1 MSILPGR
8 SLSAT
13 GLTVAILLALV
24 PIGHVAAQTAPS
36 YESLLSRLNQ
46 MPATVQGVAL
56 AEAAEARVQQA
67 RALPNP
73 TVSIEAENAYGTG
86 PYKGFSN
93 ADSIVTLSQP
103 LEIWGQRGAR
113 VRAARA
119 EAGAAGLRGDLMRSD
134 AAGRL
139 AATYA
144 EAEAALRRYEL
155 ASEALALIEQ
165 DAKAVAAMVSEGR
178 EPNLRGVQARSEVAN
193 AKASLDEAEAY
204 RDAALARLAGVSLV
218 DSPLTDIGES
228 LLDRVP
234 SHPVAIEVAPL
245 AVRIAQAEAE
255 ASGRLID
262 VERKRALP
270 QLSASVAQTRF
281 RQAGDQAYNVGISLS
296 IPLFDR
302 NRGAIQAAYAE
313 QRAAEAV
320 LEAQRRDSE
329 AARLGAVAS
338 LKASNSRVRAADE
351 SVQAADEAYRLAR
364 IGFEAGRISQLELR
378 STRSTLI
385 AARGSA
391 VDARLSRVAAEIDLA
406 RLEGRVPFVEA
417 K

>member
-234 SHPVAIEVAPL
+234 SHPIDNEAAPL
-245 AVRIAQAEAE
+245 AVRIAQAEAD

-338 LKASNSRVRAADE
+338 LKASNSRARAADE

-406 RLEGRVPFVEA
+406 RLEGRAPFVEA

>member
-1 MSILPGR
+1 MSILTGR

-13 GLTVAILLALV
+13 GLAVAVLLALV
-24 PIGHVAAQTAPS
+24 PTGHVADQTAPS

-234 SHPVAIEVAPL
+234 SHPIDNEAAPL
-245 AVRIAQAEAE
+245 AVRIAQAEAD

-338 LKASNSRVRAADE
+338 LKASNSRARAADE

-406 RLEGRVPFVEA
+406 RLEGRAPFVEA

>member
-1 MSILPGR
+1 MSILTGR

-13 GLTVAILLALV
+13 GLAVAVLLALV
-24 PIGHVAAQTAPS
+24 PTGHVAAQTAPS

-234 SHPVAIEVAPL
+234 SHPIDNEAAPL
-245 AVRIAQAEAE
+245 AVRIAQAEAD

-338 LKASNSRVRAADE
+338 LKASNSRARAADE

-406 RLEGRVPFVEA
+406 RLEGRAPFVEA

>member
-1 MSILPGR
+1 
-8 SLSAT
+8 
-13 GLTVAILLALV
+13 
-24 PIGHVAAQTAPS
+24 
-36 YESLLSRLNQ
+36 
-46 MPATVQGVAL
+46 
-56 AEAAEARVQQA
+56 
-67 RALPNP
+67 
-73 TVSIEAENAYGTG
+73 
-86 PYKGFSN
+86 
-93 ADSIVTLSQP
+93 
-103 LEIWGQRGAR
+103 
-113 VRAARA
+113 
-119 EAGAAGLRGDLMRSD
+119 
-134 AAGRL
+134 
-139 AATYA
+139 
-144 EAEAALRRYEL
+144 
-155 ASEALALIEQ
+155 LIEQ

-204 RDAALARLAGVSLV
+204 RDAALARLAAVSLV

-234 SHPVAIEVAPL
+234 SHPIDNEAAPL
-245 AVRIAQAEAE
+245 AVRIAQAEAD

-338 LKASNSRVRAADE
+338 LKASNSRARAADE

-406 RLEGRVPFVEA
+406 RLEGRAPFVEA

>member
-1 MSILPGR
+1 MSILTGR

-13 GLTVAILLALV
+13 GLAVAILLALV
-24 PIGHVAAQTAPS
+24 PTGHVAAQTAPS
-36 YESLLSRLNQ
+36 YESLLSRLDQ

-234 SHPVAIEVAPL
+234 SHPVAIEAPPL

-320 LEAQRRDSE
+320 LVAQKRDSE

-338 LKASNSRVRAADE
+338 LKASNSRARAADE

-406 RLEGRVPFVEA
+406 RLEGREPFVEA

>member
-1 MSILPGR
+1 MSILTGR

-13 GLTVAILLALV
+13 GLAVAVLLALV
-24 PIGHVAAQTAPS
+24 PTGHVAAQTAPS

-234 SHPVAIEVAPL
+234 SHPIDNEAAPL
-245 AVRIAQAEAE
+245 AVRIAQAEAD

-338 LKASNSRVRAADE
+338 LKASNSRARAADE

-385 AARGSA
+385 AARGGA

-406 RLEGRVPFVEA
+406 RLEGRAPFVEA

>member
-1 MSILPGR
+1 MSILTGR
-8 SLSAT
+8 SRSAT
-13 GLTVAILLALV
+13 GLAVAVLLALV
-24 PIGHVAAQTAPS
+24 PTGHVAAQTAPS

-234 SHPVAIEVAPL
+234 SHPIDNEAAPL
-245 AVRIAQAEAE
+245 AVRIAQAEAD

-338 LKASNSRVRAADE
+338 LKASNSRARAADE

-406 RLEGRVPFVEA
+406 RLEGRAPFVEA

>member
-1 MSILPGR
+1 MSILTGR

-13 GLTVAILLALV
+13 GLAVAVLLALV
-24 PIGHVAAQTAPS
+24 PTGHVAAQTAPS

-234 SHPVAIEVAPL
+234 SHPIDNEAAPL
-245 AVRIAQAEAE
+245 AVRIAQAEAD

-296 IPLFDR
+296 LPLFHR

-338 LKASNSRVRAADE
+338 LKASNSRARAADE

-406 RLEGRVPFVEA
+406 RLEGRAPFVEA

>member
-1 MSILPGR
+1 MSILTGR

-13 GLTVAILLALV
+13 GLAVAILLALV
-24 PIGHVAAQTAPS
+24 PTGHVAAQTAPS
-36 YESLLSRLNQ
+36 YESLLSRLDQ

-234 SHPVAIEVAPL
+234 SHPVAIEAPPL

-338 LKASNSRVRAADE
+338 LKASNSRARAADE

-406 RLEGRVPFVEA
+406 RLEGRAPFVEA

>member
-1 MSILPGR
+1 MSILTGR

-13 GLTVAILLALV
+13 GLAVAVLLALV
-24 PIGHVAAQTAPS
+24 PTGHVAAQTAPS

-119 EAGAAGLRGDLMRSD
+119 EAGAAGLWGDLMRSD

-234 SHPVAIEVAPL
+234 SHPIDNEAAPL
-245 AVRIAQAEAE
+245 AVRIAQAEAD

-338 LKASNSRVRAADE
+338 LKASNSRARAADE

-364 IGFEAGRISQLELR
+364 IGFEAGRISQLDLR

-406 RLEGRVPFVEA
+406 RLEGRAPFVEA

>member
-1 MSILPGR
+1 MSILTGR

-13 GLTVAILLALV
+13 GLAVAILLALV
-24 PIGHVAAQTAPS
+24 PTGHVAAQTAPS
-36 YESLLSRLNQ
+36 YESLLSRLDQ

-234 SHPVAIEVAPL
+234 AIEAPPL

-320 LEAQRRDSE
+320 LVAQKSDSE

-338 LKASNSRVRAADE
+338 LKASNSRARAADE

-406 RLEGRVPFVEA
+406 RLEGRAPFVEA

>member
-406 RLEGRVPFVEA
+406 RLEGRAPFVEA

>member
-1 MSILPGR
+1 MSILTGR

-13 GLTVAILLALV
+13 GLAVAVLLALV
-24 PIGHVAAQTAPS
+24 PTGHVAAQTAPS

-119 EAGAAGLRGDLMRSD
+119 EAGAAGMRGDLMRSD

-234 SHPVAIEVAPL
+234 SHPIDNEAAPL
-245 AVRIAQAEAE
+245 AVRIAQAEAD

-338 LKASNSRVRAADE
+338 LKASNSRARAADE

-406 RLEGRVPFVEA
+406 RLEGRAPFVEA

>member
-67 RALPNP
+67 RARPNP

-245 AVRIAQAEAE
+245 AVRISQAEAE

-406 RLEGRVPFVEA
+406 RLEGRAPFVEA

>member
-1 MSILPGR
+1 MSILTGR

-13 GLTVAILLALV
+13 GLAVAVLLALV
-24 PIGHVAAQTAPS
+24 PTGHVAAQTAPS

-234 SHPVAIEVAPL
+234 SHPIDNEAAPL
-245 AVRIAQAEAE
+245 AVRIAQAEAD

-338 LKASNSRVRAADE
+338 LKASNSRARAADE

-385 AARGSA
+385 AARRSA

-406 RLEGRVPFVEA
+406 RLEGRAPFVEA

>member
-1 MSILPGR
+1 MSILTGR

-13 GLTVAILLALV
+13 GLAVAILLALV
-24 PIGHVAAQTAPS
+24 PTGHVAAQTAPS
-36 YESLLSRLNQ
+36 YESLLSRLDQ

-113 VRAARA
+113 VRA
-119 EAGAAGLRGDLMRSD
+119 AAGLRGDLMRSD

-234 SHPVAIEVAPL
+234 SHPVAIEAPPL

-320 LEAQRRDSE
+320 LVAQKSDSE

-338 LKASNSRVRAADE
+338 LKASNSRARAADE

-406 RLEGRVPFVEA
+406 RLEGRAPFVEA